1 MNLEEIDQLLADW
14 KQKLDVVSQNLID
27 LHGLSA
33 YQRLCGNSQ
42 LQLTGITLT
51 RVSPALLGMNQLFG
65 HFDLLTS
72 TINKAVQ
79 LRASIPR
86 FLASQVK
93 IQEIEDLLTKPSIHL
108 SVNQIPLAQRGL
120 LCASQTTNA
129 KAPQDLLELMI
140 SAFDAAKEVVV
151 TVDELWSRLEPTLY
165 SAITETSQLQKLAE
179 SLNINCDDEIYSL
192 NQKLTQLRNSVEYDP
207 LGVNEEFLQSI
218 QPQIFKLKATIEKS
232 AQQQKSLRE
241 AFIVAHQRLS
251 NLVDTNRQA
260 LSAFNESKIKVV
272 DHSKLQA
279 SVAPEE
285 IEALS
290 AWLSR
295 LETKFNDGL
304 FNPVLIGLENWTAKI
319 KEYSAIAQKSY
330 AANQAPLDTR
340 LELRGRLD
348 ALQAKALARGLAED
362 VTLSQLAQQA
372 KKLLFTRPT
381 PLAEASE
388 LVSKYEKKL
397 NSFPNSR

>member
-14 KQKLDVVSQNLID
+14 KQKLDVVGQNLID

-33 YQRLCGNSQ
+33 YQRLCANSQ
-42 LQLTGITLT
+42 LQLTGVTLT
-51 RVSPALLGMNQLFG
+51 RVSPALLVMNELFG

-72 TINKAVQ
+72 TIDKAVQ
-79 LRASIPR
+79 LRALIPR

-93 IQEIEDLLTKPSIHL
+93 IQEIEDLLTKRSIHL

-120 LCASQTTNA
+120 LSASQTTNA
-129 KAPQDLLELMI
+129 IAPQELLELMI
-140 SAFDAAKEVVV
+140 SAFSTAKEVVL
-151 TVDELWSRLEPTLY
+151 TVDEVWSRLEPTIY
-165 SAITETSQLQKLAE
+165 STIAEIFQLQKLAE
-179 SLNINCDDEIYSL
+179 SLNINCDSEINAL
-192 NQKLTQLRNSVEYDP
+192 NQKLTQLRNSIECDP
-207 LGVNEEFLQSI
+207 LAVNEEFLQSI
-218 QPQIFKLKATIEKS
+218 QPQILRLKATIDAT
-232 AQQQKSLRE
+232 AQLQKSLKS

-251 NLVDTNRQA
+251 NLFDTYHQA
-260 LSAFNESKIKVV
+260 LSAFNESKIKIA
-272 DHSKLQA
+272 DHSKLHA
-279 SVAPEE
+279 VAPEE
-285 IEALS
+285 TEALS
-290 AWLSR
+290 VWLSR

-304 FNPVLIGLENWTAKI
+304 LNPVLIGLENWTAKV
-319 KEYSAIAQKSY
+319 KEYSAIAEKAY

-362 VTLSQLAQQA
+362 AALSQLAQQA
-372 KKLLFTRPT
+372 KQLLFTRPT
-381 PLAEASE
+381 PLAEAIE